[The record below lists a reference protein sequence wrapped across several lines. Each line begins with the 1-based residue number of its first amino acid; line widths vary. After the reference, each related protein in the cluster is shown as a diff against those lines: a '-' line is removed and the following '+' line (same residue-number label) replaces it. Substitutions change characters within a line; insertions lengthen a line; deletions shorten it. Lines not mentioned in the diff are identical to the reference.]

1 MASNKPVQVNAW
13 RIKPSE
19 RRFLLFLVDLIVT
32 VASLILAMYIWSRAD
47 PRFTFNW
54 EFVLN
59 QPPTWYFFLPVL
71 WLLLLSELYDN
82 RRSNRL
88 SEVLTGIGMA
98 VAVLHS
104 ESVQD
109 IPLALSYSFGRGLL
123 PFAVG
128 SYLLLARARPAWL
141 ALGLAAVVFALALLD
156 LLRMYP
162 LINLWD
168 VQSTMGF
175 YGVRLASDLL
185 IVHAVALRL
194 VQFKVKGQP
203 P

>member
-1 MASNKPVQVNAW
+1 MYCEKCGSQLLPQARFCEACGAPVAQRPAPQVVA
-13 RIKPSE
+13 
-19 RRFLLFLVDLIVT
+19 VT
-32 VASLILAMYIWSRAD
+32 VAEPTPS
-47 PRFTFNW
+47 P
-54 EFVLN
+54 
-59 QPPTWYFFLPVL
+59 PPTVAHSGWASRVS
-71 WLLLLSELYDN
+71 LSPSAGWGIALA
-82 RRSNRL
+82 
-88 SEVLTGIGMA
+88 GCIGMA